1 MRAFLAVFPFFHFL
15 GEFFAM
21 VKLVKTATEFE
32 LSPTLAANEMVKSRR
47 AEGKKAYHMGFGES
61 PFPVPERLKN
71 ALKSAVDRKEYL
83 PTAGLPELCETVAA
97 YYKDKAGLDISK
109 FDVLVAPGSK
119 LILYALQMAIEG
131 DLLMPDPSWVSY
143 KPQARMLKT
152 AVIMVPTTLDEKG
165 YHIDPEE
172 LRKVIKQARSE
183 GKNPSK
189 LILNYPS
196 NPTGLT
202 IQEDE
207 LKALAKVC
215 VEEDI
220 LIISDE
226 IYGFV
231 SFDGVYRTIA
241 QYAPTHTA
249 ITTGLSKHLS
259 LGGWR
264 VGVGF
269 IPKAVDGLQS
279 LLRNIAS
286 ETWSC
291 VPAPI
296 QQAVIEAYKG
306 HEDIEQHIQQC
317 TDIHA
322 LMNKYIAKGLRSL
335 DIHAPEPQGA
345 FYNYPNFE
353 KHRAALAKSGIK
365 TSKDLAGALLKDYS
379 LAALPGTAF
388 GAEPEVLT
396 LRLSGCDY
404 DGQTALKAYQGGA
417 ALNEAFIEKYA
428 PRVKESIETFERF
441 IANISDKSKAA

>member
-1 MRAFLAVFPFFHFL
+1 
-15 GEFFAM
+15 M

-71 ALKSAVDRKEYL
+71 ALKNAVDRKEYL
-83 PTAGLPELCETVAA
+83 PTAGLAELCETVAQ
-97 YYKDKAGLDISK
+97 YYKEKAGLDTSK
-109 FDVLVAPGSK
+109 FDVIVAPGSK
-119 LILYALQMAIEG
+119 LILYSLQMAIEG

-143 KPQARMLKT
+143 KPQSRMLGRE
-152 AVIMVPTTLDEKG
+152 VIKVPTRLDGEG
-165 YHIDPEE
+165 YHIDAEV
-172 LRKVIKQARSE
+172 LKNVIVQARKE

-207 LKALAKVC
+207 LKQIAEVC
-215 VEEDI
+215 VAEDI

-241 QYAPTHTA
+241 KYAPTHTA
-249 ITTGLSKHLS
+249 VTTGLSKHLS

-264 VGVGF
+264 VGIGF
-269 IPKAVDGLQS
+269 IPKAVDGLQG

-291 VPAPI
+291 VPSPI
-296 QQAVIEAYKG
+296 QQAVVEAYKG
-306 HEDIEQHIQQC
+306 HADIEEHIQQC
-317 TDIHA
+317 TDIHK
-322 LMNKYIAKGLRSL
+322 LMNQYIAKGLRSL

-353 KHRAALAKSGIK
+353 THRGSLAKAGIK
-365 TSKDLAGALLKDYS
+365 TSKDLAHALLKDYS
-379 LAALPGTAF
+379 LATLPGSAF

-404 DGQTALKAYQGGA
+404 DGEAALKAYQNGA
-417 ALNEAFIEKYA
+417 KLDEGFIEQYA
-428 PRVKESIETFERF
+428 PRVKESVQTFERF
-441 IANISDKSKAA
+441 IADVSGKSKAA